1 MANRTMQQKVQK
13 MNRQRRAW
21 AKTLSRRGYMQPN
34 RDVINEY
41 KHHAQGLGVDERK
54 VDEAVR
60 LMRIKEDGEPNPKK
74 RDFQSEA
81 RLDALRR
88 QAELEAILPDGCDL
102 KFSGPTVP
110 DIYQETLIYFN
121 SKKTKFVLVLRDLE
135 QHIERVSVVFSSK
148 ELLIMCWEMDRV
160 YWDKKRPIV

>member
-1 MANRTMQQKVQK
+1 MANRTMQQKVLK

-41 KHHAQGLGVDERK
+41 KHHAQGLQHDER
-54 VDEAVR
+54 VIDEAVR
-60 LMRIKEDGEPNPKK
+60 LMRIKDGEINPKK
-74 RDFQSEA
+74 RKFQSEA
-81 RLDALRR
+81 RLDALRH

-121 SKKTKFVLVLRDLE
+121 AKKTKFVLVLRDLE
-135 QHIERVSVVFSSK
+135 QRIERVSVVFSSK

-160 YWDKKRPIV
+160 NWVERRPIV

>member
-13 MNRQRRAW
+13 MKRQRRAW
-21 AKTLSRRGYMQPN
+21 ARTLSRRGYMQPN

-41 KHHAQGLGVDERK
+41 KHHAQGLALNEAEID
-54 VDEAVR
+54 DAVR
-60 LMRIKEDGEPNPKK
+60 RMRIKDGETNPQK
-74 RDFQSEA
+74 REFDA
-81 RLDALRR
+81 KPRLDALRR
-88 QAELEAILPDGCDL
+88 QAQLEAMLPDGCDL

-135 QHIERVSVVFSSK
+135 QRIERISIVFSSK
-148 ELLIMCWEMDRV
+148 ELLVMCWEMDRV
-160 YWDKKRPIV
+160 NWVEKRSIG